1 MIEDGEGKEL
11 TDNERHQC
19 RAILE
24 AAQWRYQTGP
34 HHAAKLSH
42 LQSLLPKGDRSTLRD
57 INKFVRELY
66 HLKDE
71 KVIVYDFKAQY
82 DEDIVAVGCSGAA
95 LANRVDLFL
104 TGGYVIGFV
113 NKKMLSGTRGSV
125 SLVSW
130 STHKLRRVC

>member
-1 MIEDGEGKEL
+1 MAMLPDW
-11 TDNERHQC
+11 TQHS
-19 RAILE
+19 
-24 AAQWRYQTGP
+24 
-34 HHAAKLSH
+34 AKLSH
-42 LQSLLPKGDRSTLRD
+42 LQSALPRGDRQALKD